1 MFQKDLLC
9 QGRSWNGTGSKEI
22 SVESDCKVRM
32 EKAKLLQQKASVEG
46 EKRQCG
52 LNGLKKIN
60 VSYRSTGSMG

>member
-9 QGRSWNGTGSKEI
+9 QGRSWNRTGSKEI

-32 EKAKLLQQKASVEG
+32 EKAELLQQKASVEG

-52 LNGLKKIN
+52 LNG
-60 VSYRSTGSMG
+60 